1 MSQRITSPVQLR
13 ELRLAH
19 FLFADPRA
27 SILWLVVRIW
37 VGYQWIEAGYGKIS
51 NPKGVWI
58 GENAGVAL
66 AGFVKGALE
75 KASGDH
81 PAVQGWYADFLAN
94 FVLPNVVPFS
104 YVVAFGEVAVGLGL
118 MLGVLTGIAAFF
130 GIVMNTNFLLAGTV
144 STNPILAIPAIF
156 LVLAWRNAGWYG
168 LDRFLLP
175 MIGTPSQPGSIF
187 DSDAHVTN
195 TR

>member
-19 FLFADPRA
+19 YLFAAPQA

-37 VGYQWIEAGYGKIS
+37 VGYQWLESGIGKIT

-58 GENAGVAL
+58 GENAGAAL
-66 AGFVKGALE
+66 SGFVKGALE

-81 PAVQGWYADFLAN
+81 PAVQGWYADFLSG
-94 FVLPNVVPFS
+94 FVLPNAVPFS

-118 MLGVLTGIAAFF
+118 IFGILTGIAAFF

-144 STNPILAIPAIF
+144 STNPILAIPSIF
-156 LVLAWRNAGWYG
+156 LVLAWRNAGRLG
-168 LDRFLLP
+168 IDRWLLP

-187 DSDAHVTN
+187 DSDEKST
-195 TR
+195 TL

>member
-19 FLFADPRA
+19 FLFADPRS
-27 SILWLVVRIW
+27 SILWFVVRIW
-37 VGYQWIEAGYGKIS
+37 VGYQWIEAGYGKIT

-66 AGFVKGALE
+66 TGFVKGALE

-81 PAVQGWYADFLAN
+81 PAVQGWYADFLSG
-94 FVLPNVVPFS
+94 FVLPNTVLFS
-104 YVVAFGEVAVGLGL
+104 YIVAFGEVAVGLGL
-118 MLGVLTGIAAFF
+118 ILGILTGIAAFF
-130 GIVMNTNFLLAGTV
+130 GIVMNINFLLAGTV

-156 LVLAWRNAGWYG
+156 LVLAWRNAGWLG
-168 LDRFLLP
+168 FDRWLLP
-175 MIGTPSQPGSIF
+175 IIGTPSQPGSIF
-187 DSDAHVTN
+187 DSDAKAVN
-195 TR
+195 A